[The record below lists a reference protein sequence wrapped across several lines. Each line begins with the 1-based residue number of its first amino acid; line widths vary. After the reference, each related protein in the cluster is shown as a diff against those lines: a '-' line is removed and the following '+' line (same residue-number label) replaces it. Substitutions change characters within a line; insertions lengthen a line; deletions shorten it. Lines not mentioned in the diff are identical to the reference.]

1 MFMVGDIEN
10 KRERWRI
17 FR

>member
-1 MFMVGDIEN
+1 MVGDIEN